1 MSRITKNKRRRKVL
15 KRNILV
21 IQMIRI
27 IIIIII
33 KLGLKLTIT
42 ITTTTKEI
50 KKNIHLKR
58 ICRNTNMR
66 CRFKRIDEH
75 G

>member
-21 IQMIRI
+21 IQMIR